1 MGVGTKMYGRW
12 GLNIWEAGT
21 KCMGVGTKMYGGW
34 GLKCMGGGD

>member
-1 MGVGTKMYGRW
+1 MYGRR
-12 GLNIWEAGT
+12 GL